1 LIVALQRFGAL
12 DVDQEKIMTENKLNG
27 KLTEASWDMVKALQD
42 VNIAMVD
49 SAVETHER
57 NMKYVQS
64 MLLNGVE
71 VFKSQVESSNGLM
84 QEWITLF
91 HKQQETFQELA
102 RASMEA
108 YVGSL
113 YRPLSYYKQTVE
125 ALEVA
130 SK

>member
-1 LIVALQRFGAL
+1 
-12 DVDQEKIMTENKLNG
+12 MTENKLDG
-27 KLTEASWDMVKALQD
+27 KLTEATWDMVKAFQD
-42 VNIAMVD
+42 ANIAMVD
-49 SAVETHER
+49 SAVETQER
-57 NMKYVQS
+57 NMKYVQA
-64 MLLNGVE
+64 MLRNGVE

-84 QEWITLF
+84 QEWITLV
-91 HKQQETFQELA
+91 HKQQETFQELV
-102 RASMEA
+102 RASMKA

>member
-1 LIVALQRFGAL
+1 
-12 DVDQEKIMTENKLNG
+12 MTENKLNG
-27 KLTEASWDMVKALQD
+27 KLTEATWDMVKALQD

-102 RASMEA
+102 RSSMEA